1 MRTARER
8 AFVGREAEIARLDA
22 AVRGD
27 PGSPSICFLHGPGGI
42 GKSALLRRVADS
54 ARGAGRPVVELDGR
68 FLEPSTRAFEDAAA
82 EVVDRAR
89 AVLLVDTF
97 ERCAW
102 SQSWLRDRFLPGL
115 RDDVLVVLAGRE
127 PPELEWSLDPGW
139 SDVLCVLALEPLDRA
154 HAAAVLTAGGVDASR
169 RDAVIRFA
177 GGNPLALSL
186 AVAVAAAHEGD
197 DGLWQPSA
205 QVLDTLLARLVGD
218 VPSGAHRRALEA
230 TAQTFRMTVELLR
243 VAVAGDDAAELF
255 DWLRGLPFVE
265 SSAHGLHPHDAARA
279 ALVADLRWRDAG
291 TFDAVRTR
299 LSAHL
304 LQQIRAV
311 SEDEALSAMRELWYL
326 YRGSPGVAAASAWEA
341 HGRVQHEPLGPDDL
355 ATAMAAAARADGP
368 ETAELVR
375 YWFDR
380 RPGAFGLYRSVR
392 TGRPVAFCARLQLT
406 APVEQRDAERDPVVA
421 AVREYC
427 GDHVERGRQVA
438 MTRFL
443 VTLDDGEHAAHV
455 ASAVRWR
462 SLAGI
467 CRSPALAHGL
477 VVRRETDPVE
487 AWLGSTMTP
496 LDARPVVDGRA
507 HRLLAS
513 DWRTTSFE
521 QWFRTAVEGDRTVP
535 APVPARSAPDAL
547 PRESFDDAVRQ
558 ALLLWRQPDGLRS
571 SRLASTPLVPVDA
584 DPVDAA
590 VRAVVRQA
598 LEDMR
603 VDPRGLRGH
612 DAVTATYLSG
622 APTQQ
627 AAARRLGVPFSTYRR
642 HLKQGVQDLCDRLWS
657 DSSDRPL
664 AHRPRLGG

>member
-1 MRTARER
+1 VRTARER
-8 AFVGREAEIARLDA
+8 AFVGREAEIALLDA

-54 ARGAGRPVVELDGR
+54 ARGAGCPVVELDGR

-230 TAQTFRMTVELLR
+230 TAQTFRMTEELLR

-311 SEDEALSAMRELWYL
+311 SEDEALSAMCELWYL
-326 YRGSPGVAAASAWEA
+326 YRDSPGVAAASAWEA

-355 ATAMAAAARADGP
+355 ATAVAAARADGP

-462 SLAGI
+462 SLASI
-467 CRSPALAHGL
+467 CRSPALAHGF

-496 LDARPVVDGRA
+496 STRGPSSTGEPTGCSRATGAPRRSSSGSAQPWRVTGRCRRRCRRDRPRT
-507 HRLLAS
+507 RSPAS
-513 DWRTTSFE
+513 RSTMRSVRRCSCGAS
-521 QWFRTAVEGDRTVP
+521 RTACGAAGWRRPRWSPSTPTRWTPRSARSSGRPSRTCASTLAVCAATTPSRRPTSP
-535 APVPARSAPDAL
+535 ALRPSRPRHAGWGCRSAPTA
-547 PRESFDDAVRQ
+547 AT
-558 ALLLWRQPDGLRS
+558 S
-571 SRLASTPLVPVDA
+571 SRVCRTSATGCGRTRRTARSHAGHVP
-584 DPVDAA
+584 
-590 VRAVVRQA
+590 
-598 LEDMR
+598 
-603 VDPRGLRGH
+603 
-612 DAVTATYLSG
+612 
-622 APTQQ
+622 
-627 AAARRLGVPFSTYRR
+627 
-642 HLKQGVQDLCDRLWS
+642 
-657 DSSDRPL
+657 
-664 AHRPRLGG
+664 GG